1 MRIVFATQNQGKI
14 AEIKEIMADTGYEVL
29 PMGALGLKAEAEENG
44 ETFSENAEIKAREV
58 YDKLSALG
66 DVEDTIVMADDSG
79 FCIDHLSGAPGV
91 HSARFMG
98 HDTDYRIKNEAI
110 LKKMEGVERPERGA
124 QFVCSIC
131 AIFPDGHAEFTE
143 GVLSGEVAMEPKG
156 DEGFGYD
163 PIFYLPR
170 YGKTTAELGDKF
182 KNSVSH
188 RSLALHKMNELI
200 KERLAS
206 GT

>member
-79 FCIDHLSGAPGV
+79 LHRPSFRSPGGTLCKV
-91 HSARFMG
+91 H
-98 HDTDYRIKNEAI
+98 
-110 LKKMEGVERPERGA
+110 
-124 QFVCSIC
+124 
-131 AIFPDGHAEFTE
+131 
-143 GVLSGEVAMEPKG
+143 
-156 DEGFGYD
+156 
-163 PIFYLPR
+163 
-170 YGKTTAELGDKF
+170 
-182 KNSVSH
+182 
-188 RSLALHKMNELI
+188 
-200 KERLAS
+200 